1 MSSSSSSDVVV
12 LDDEPEPLQLRER
25 ILYKRSPARVKT
37 LDILAKSSSFSSLSL
52 ISLKKYCSLAREEGG
67 VTSVEQAGAF
77 LEKRYE
83 WNVSTRVDD
92 LQEAW
97 NATVPENGEKE
108 AVASAS
114 KLKTE
119 KEANDVHP
127 DRVSDQNIAFY
138 SQNHLFYMNRYTYR
152 SRKMH
157 LRSVLFSVKLKII
170 RMLSLLVTQGQ
181 LAELLSKKIVKR
193 SQ

>member
-67 VTSVEQAGAF
+67 ATSVEQAGAF

-83 WNVSTRVDD
+83 WNVSTRVDF
-92 LQEAW
+92 QEAW
-97 NATVPENGEKE
+97 NATVPESGEKE

-114 KLKTE
+114 NLKTE

-127 DRVSDQNIAFY
+127 DRVSDQHIAFY